1 MQPVPVSAE
10 SELLSTAVH
19 PASIAL
25 ALLRNTWAVK
35 PCGQLTTRRWD
46 CAQ

>member
-1 MQPVPVSAE
+1 MQPAPVSAE

-46 CAQ
+46 RAQ